1 MRRILLLA
9 LVIALAAYAL
19 TGVTQVRSGERAVVR
34 RFGRVLPDKP
44 QPGLLIGLPW
54 GMDRVDRIPVDRVQS
69 VVVGYQ
75 DEESP
80 STAEMPAG
88 QLLTGDH
95 NLVNVQVTLY
105 YKVQP
110 DEIEKFLIQAD
121 RVDNVVSRAAESAMA
136 EWVAARTVDDVLL
149 HAKTQLGPDL
159 VERTRQQIASDERIA
174 SYDLGVQLLDARV
187 GFVMPPSE
195 VKAAFDKVASAQTT
209 IRTVV
214 NKAEQ
219 EAAKQERDA
228 LSYKYGKEQETAA
241 YVRNQKVLAQSQA
254 NSFLTRLHE
263 YEVGRQKN
271 PDYLRQIWE
280 EERGKLLAKLKEK
293 GQIGLLDHH
302 LGPDG
307 LDITVA
313 PPLPK

>member
-1 MRRILLLA
+1 MKRLLL
-9 LVIALAAYAL
+9 LVIVIALAAYAL
-19 TGVTQVRSGERAVVR
+19 TGVTQVRPGERAIVR

-44 QPGLLIGLPW
+44 KPGLFIGLPW
-54 GMDRVDRIPVDRVQS
+54 GMDRVDRLPVDRVQS
-69 VVVGYQ
+69 VVVGFQ
-75 DEESP
+75 DEAMP
-80 STAEMPAG
+80 STAEMPSG

-110 DEIEKFLIQAD
+110 DEIEQFLIQAD
-121 RVDNVVSRAAESAMA
+121 RIDNVVGRAAETAMA

-159 VERTRQQIASDERIA
+159 VERTRQRITP
-174 SYDLGVQLLDARV
+174 YNLGVQLLDARV
-187 GFVMPPSE
+187 GFVTPPSE
-195 VKAAFDKVASAQTT
+195 VKQAFDDVAKAQTT
-209 IRTVV
+209 ISTVV
-214 NKAEQ
+214 NQAEQ
-219 EAAKQERDA
+219 QAASQERTA
-228 LSYKYGKEQETAA
+228 LSYKHGKEQETAA
-241 YVRNQKVLAQSQA
+241 YVHNQKVLAQSQA
-254 NSFLTRLHE
+254 NSFLKRLHE

-280 EERGKLLAKLKEK
+280 EERGKLLAKLKEN

-313 PPLPK
+313 PPLPKKP